1 MTLFATYN
9 TITLTNASAAVTVGS
24 GALTTD
30 GVQAGDLLVVI
41 VSGAYVT
48 LPILSVESDSALT
61 LDAAW
66 TGSTAGSLTGFFVP
80 LFGSASAA
88 QTLRLMNEYVR
99 ELRALGA
106 NFDFVSTAAPDDGT
120 GIEGQTWYRI
130 STGEVFVKAAST
142 WGSAVDTVKGAD
154 GLGWTGGSYNAG
166 TGKVTFASDDGLG
179 FETGDLRGADGT
191 ISSDAS
197 IGDMRAMTQAEY
209 DALDPKVTT
218 TLYFIKET

>member
-1 MTLFATYN
+1 MTLFATNN
-9 TITLTNASAAVTVGS
+9 TITLTNASASVTVGS

-30 GVQAGDLLVVI
+30 GVQAGDLLVVN

-48 LPILSVESDSALT
+48 LPILSVESDTALT

-66 TGSTAGSLTGFFVP
+66 GGSTAGSLTGFFVP

-106 NFDFVSTAAPDDGT
+106 NFDFVKTTAPDDELGV
-120 GIEGQTWYRI
+120 EGQTWYRI
-130 STGEVFVKAAST
+130 TTGEVFVKGAST

-154 GLGWTGGSYNAG
+154 G
-166 TGKVTFASDDGLG
+166 
-179 FETGDLRGADGT
+179 ADGE
-191 ISSDAS
+191 
-197 IGDMRAMTQAEY
+197 MTTNVDGGHAGS
-209 DALDPKVTT
+209 
-218 TLYFIKET
+218 LYGGVPVIDGGNA